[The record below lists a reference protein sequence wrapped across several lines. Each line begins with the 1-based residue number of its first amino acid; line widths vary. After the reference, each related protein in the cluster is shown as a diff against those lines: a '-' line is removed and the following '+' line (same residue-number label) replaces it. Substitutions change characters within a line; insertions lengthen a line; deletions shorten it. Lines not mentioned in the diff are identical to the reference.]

1 MSRTPTDLN
10 AVLIIGASS
19 GIAKALI
26 EEVLADDS
34 TTRVIAISRGRPEG
48 ELAENFDS
56 SGRGAWLSC
65 DYTENSMLAVVEQVQ
80 DRLDAWGAALTKIT
94 ICNGRLHSEEFSPEK
109 RIEELNSATLH
120 AVFDSNA
127 VVPALWLKALKPL
140 LRVQFRG
147 ELKNRVPLPIAVLSA
162 RIGSIADNG
171 KGGWYAYRASKAA
184 LNMLL
189 KTSAIEY
196 QRSLPGLRFIAFHPG
211 TTDTPLSEPFQRAVP
226 EGKLFTPQYVA
237 QCLLKCLNEAA
248 AETHAEA
255 RFVAY
260 DGSSIPW

>member
-1 MSRTPTDLN
+1 LSQAHDEVE
-10 AVLIIGASS
+10 AVLLVGANS

-26 EEVLADDS
+26 DKLLSSGV
-34 TTRVIAISRGRPEG
+34 TTKVIAVSRSRGTG
-48 ELAENFDS
+48 ELAASVEDQD
-56 SGRGAWLSC
+56 RGAWLCC
-65 DYTENSMLAVVEQVQ
+65 DYSEDSMRAVSAQVQ
-80 DRLDAWGAALTKIT
+80 DRLDGWGASLSKIA
-94 ICNGRLHSEEFSPEK
+94 ICNGRLHDATFSPEK
-109 RIEELNSATLH
+109 RIEELSSETLH
-120 AVFDSNA
+120 SVFDSNA

-140 LRVQFRG
+140 LRAQFRG
-147 ELKNRVPLPIAVLSA
+147 EKKNRAPLAIAVLSA

-211 TTDTPLSEPFQRAVP
+211 TTDTPLSEPFQRSVP
-226 EGKLFTPQYVA
+226 EGKLFTPQFVA
-237 QCLLKCLNEAA
+237 QCLLQRLDEAA
-248 AETHAEA
+248 AASDADA

-260 DGSSIPW
+260 DGSAIPW